1 MKHVAPTPDP
11 DAQPDAVTDYLAE
24 VEQIANTP
32 PEDFVD
38 PQIEAQIERDNR
50 EAQLDKEEGG
60 IFSRDPDADGLPTDE
75 DIERGMQVDE
85 VTEEDEGQQP
95 TTQGV
100 VEPDQD
106 PLDKA
111 VAALRAVNPKLSL
124 KDAVALAEKVVNPD
138 APPAAEHEEV
148 TPPPAVTDL
157 KSELKSLKQE
167 HRKLLRTYADDAEI
181 DAIEARMDEIEENL
195 LPAAEQYQV
204 QQQAQ
209 VAQTF
214 EHFAEQAVSL
224 YPEAAQEGSA
234 LYTRMEQIHNDL
246 EATGNPL
253 VNAPDKALKIA
264 QMAANELNIAP
275 KRAGA
280 APAKTVTTNGTR
292 SPAPMTR
299 PIAGA
304 SQRTT
309 TPTVPRV
316 DQAIDAINSPEA
328 WEKFVGVA

>member
-75 DIERGMQVDE
+75 DIERGMQVDDL
-85 VTEEDEGQQP
+85 TEEDEDQQP

-124 KDAVALAEKVVNPD
+124 KEAVAIAEQVVNPGTAD
-138 APPAAEHEEV
+138 APKDD
-148 TPPPAVTDL
+148 TPPPPAITDL
-157 KSELKSLKQE
+157 QN
-167 HRKLLRTYADDAEI
+167 KLEQLEDQLLDMVIDYADAEQI
-181 DAIEARMDEIEENL
+181 KEVRDEIKDIRKNQ
-195 LPAAEQYQV
+195 LPAAQEYEQ

-214 EHFAEQAVSL
+214 EHFAEQAVNL

-280 APAKTVTTNGTR
+280 APAKTVTTKGTR